1 MAQPGAEADG
11 LAGGRAGGK
20 DQPDCAVVVDARGLS
35 PRLSPSPS
43 PAVLDPNGKKV
54 WPNPEAVKGISSSLV
69 NKTSIALFFDKEAEI
84 AFGQYTRTLKVR
96 AEATK
101 PSEFATSSKFN
112 DYVMVSKADAE
123 RIQSAGLACQMIF
136 LR

>member
-69 NKTSIALFFDKEAEI
+69 NKTSIAL
-84 AFGQYTRTLKVR
+84 
-96 AEATK
+96 
-101 PSEFATSSKFN
+101 
-112 DYVMVSKADAE
+112 
-123 RIQSAGLACQMIF
+123 
-136 LR
+136 